1 MKKLAI
7 TLLIVLVAAASGM
20 AQRRGGI
27 GVHPIG
33 GGGRGYIG
41 GRGYTGGRGYA
52 GGYAGHGYI
61 GASRFYGGY
70 YGYRPFYGLGIGLGL
85 GLGWGYPY
93 YGYPYYGYPYYGYPY
108 YSYPSAPTP
117 YYYDPGPASNDD
129 DPEDPYNDHS
139 APRNNAKP
147 GNNNYNNN
155 NQHPFS
161 DAPDTTLSN
170 RPGTNNHPTNYPVSS
185 GTADKVWVKAHWKH
199 TDNGWVYIE
208 GYWKDPSTL

>member
-1 MKKLAI
+1 MKKLSI

-33 GGGRGYIG
+33 GGGRGYVGGRGYIG
-41 GRGYTGGRGYA
+41 GRGYV

-61 GASRFYGGY
+61 GGSRFYGGY
-70 YGYRPFYGLGIGLGL
+70 YGYRPYYGFGIGLGLGL

-93 YGYPYYGYPYYGYPY
+93 Y
-108 YSYPSAPTP
+108 SYPSAPAP
-117 YYYDPGPASNDD
+117 YYYDPGPSSNDD

-139 APRNNAKP
+139 TPPRNDNP
-147 GNNNYNNN
+147 QGNRNNNNNYNNQN
-155 NQHPFS
+155 PYGG
-161 DAPDTTLSN
+161 APDTTLSN
-170 RPGTNNHPTNYPVSS
+170 RPGTNNHPTSYPVSS
-185 GTADKVWVKAHWKH
+185 GAADKVWVKAHWKH

-208 GYWKDPSTL
+208 GYWKDPGNL